1 MNDPV
6 ESFFAQCQAVLAGD
20 AALLARLQVGGFDC
34 QAGYWAFHLPQLHQ
48 WLAPQ
53 LDYPRFRQALY
64 ASALNTRLKALG
76 GELAIADNQGN
87 SDLSLYCLRRLS

>member
-6 ESFFAQCQAVLAGD
+6 ESFFAHCQAVLAGD
-20 AALLARLQVGGFDC
+20 AALLARLQAAGFDC
-34 QAGYWAFHLPQLHQ
+34 QAGYWAFRLPQLHL

-53 LDYPRFRQALY
+53 LDYPRLRQALY
-64 ASALNTRLKALG
+64 TSELNTRLKALG

>member
-6 ESFFAQCQAVLAGD
+6 ESFFAQCQAVLADD
-20 AALLARLQVGGFDC
+20 AALLARLQAAGFDC
-34 QAGYWAFHLPQLHQ
+34 QAGYWAFRLPQLHL

-53 LDYPRFRQALY
+53 LDYPRLRQALY
-64 ASALNTRLKALG
+64 ASELNTRLQALG
-76 GELAIADNQGN
+76 GELAIANNQGN

>member
-20 AALLARLQVGGFDC
+20 TALLAQLQAAGFDC
-34 QAGYWAFHLPQLHQ
+34 QAGYWAFRLPQLQQ

-53 LDYPRFRQALY
+53 MDYPRFRLALY
-64 ASALNTRLKALG
+64 ASELNARLKALG
-76 GELAIADNQGN
+76 GEIAITDNQGN

>member
-20 AALLARLQVGGFDC
+20 AVLLARLQAADFDC
-34 QAGYWAFHLPQLHQ
+34 QAGYWAFRLPQLQQ

-53 LDYPRFRQALY
+53 LGYTRFRQALY
-64 ASALNTRLKALG
+64 ASELNTRLKALG
-76 GELAIADNQGN
+76 GEIAIADNQGN
-87 SDLSLYCLRRLS
+87 SDLNLYCLRRLS

>member
-20 AALLARLQVGGFDC
+20 AALLARLQAAGFAC
-34 QAGYWAFHLPQLHQ
+34 QAGYWAFRLPQLQQ

-53 LDYPRFRQALY
+53 LDYPRLRQALY
-64 ASALNTRLKALG
+64 ASELNTRLKALG
-76 GELAIADNQGN
+76 GEIAIADNQGN
-87 SDLSLYCLRRLS
+87 SDLSRYCLRRLS

>member
-20 AALLARLQVGGFDC
+20 AALLGQLQAVGFDC
-34 QAGYWAFHLPQLHQ
+34 QAGYWAFRLPQLHL

-53 LDYPRFRQALY
+53 LDYPRLRQALY
-64 ASALNTRLKALG
+64 ASELNTRLKALG

>member
-20 AALLARLQVGGFDC
+20 AALLSRLQAAGFDC
-34 QAGYWAFHLPQLHQ
+34 QAGYWAFRLPQLHL

-53 LDYPRFRQALY
+53 LDYPRLRQALY
-64 ASALNTRLKALG
+64 TSELNTRLKALG

>member
-6 ESFFAQCQAVLAGD
+6 ESFFAQCQAVLADD
-20 AALLARLQVGGFDC
+20 AALLARLQAAGFDC
-34 QAGYWAFHLPQLHQ
+34 QAGYWAFRLPQLHL

-53 LDYPRFRQALY
+53 LDYPRLRQVLY
-64 ASALNTRLKALG
+64 ASELNTRLKALG

>member
-20 AALLARLQVGGFDC
+20 VALLARLQAAGFGC
-34 QAGYWAFHLPQLHQ
+34 RAGYWAFRLPQLHL

-53 LDYPRFRQALY
+53 LDYPRLRQALY
-64 ASALNTRLKALG
+64 ASELNTRLKALG
-76 GELAIADNQGN
+76 GELAIADNQSN

>member
-20 AALLARLQVGGFDC
+20 AALLARLQAAGFDC
-34 QAGYWAFHLPQLHQ
+34 QAGYWAFRLPQLHL

-53 LDYPRFRQALY
+53 LDYPRLRKALY
-64 ASALNTRLKALG
+64 ASELNTRLKTLG
-76 GELAIADNQGN
+76 GELAIVDNQGS